1 MLAVQHPGVDDT
13 DRRATHPP
21 GHFTG
26 AQIFRVAVAAS
37 ARLAG
42 AAEIVATDLFDEALA
57 IVSRMGATEVVNVSA
72 NESRLA
78 AYINS
83 ARTRL

>member
-1 MLAVQHPGVDDT
+1 MSMTQIDEQRSRQRILS
-13 DRRATHPP
+13 
-21 GHFTG
+21 G

-57 IVSRMGATEVVNVSA
+57 IASRMGATEVSMSA
-72 NESRLA
+72 SMNRGWRPI
-78 AYINS
+78 YINS

>member
-1 MLAVQHPGVDDT
+1 MLPARNPDVDDT
-13 DRRATHPP
+13 DQRATQPP
-21 GHFTG
+21 AHFTG
-26 AQIFRVAVAAS
+26 AQIFRIAVAAS